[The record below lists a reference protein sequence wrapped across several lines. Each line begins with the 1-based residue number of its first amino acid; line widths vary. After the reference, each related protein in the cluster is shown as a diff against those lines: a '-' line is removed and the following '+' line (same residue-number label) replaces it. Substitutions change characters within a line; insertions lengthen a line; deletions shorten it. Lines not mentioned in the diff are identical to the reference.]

1 MEKKTKILV
10 AGIGGIGG
18 FFGGLLAK
26 KYHDDASI
34 DIYFLARG
42 EHLAAIQAHG
52 LKVEYGTDSFLAHP
66 TLATDDPKQIGVV
79 DYILLCSKSYDID
92 ELASQLAPC
101 IDNNTVILPAQN
113 GVDAYP
119 RIANLYP
126 NSLVLQGCAYII
138 ASIKAPGI
146 VQNTGN
152 IQKLFFGS
160 NKVQDPH
167 CLALE
172 EILQSAGI
180 DAHSSDD
187 IKSIVWEKF
196 AFISPL
202 ATATTYF
209 NMNIG
214 EVLLNHKPELLQ
226 LISEIVQIAKAQH
239 ISQAEDLE
247 KSTLDKILKMPASAS
262 SSMHRDF
269 YSGKGKSEI
278 DSLTKYV
285 VDKGL
290 ELGIETPTFERMYK
304 ELKSRFAQ
312 MI

>member
-1 MEKKTKILV
+1 MAEKTKILV

-26 KYHDDASI
+26 RYQDDPST

-52 LKVEYGTDSFLAHP
+52 LKVEHGPDSFLAHP
-66 TLATDDPKQIGVV
+66 TMATDDPKQIGVV
-79 DYILLCSKSYDID
+79 DYILICSKSYDID
-92 ELASQLAPC
+92 ELAHQLAPC
-101 IDNNTVILPAQN
+101 IDKNTVILPAQN

-119 RIANLYP
+119 RIAKLYP
-126 NSLVLQGCAYII
+126 NSFVLQGCAYII

-160 NKVQDPH
+160 NLVQDSQS
-167 CLALE
+167 LALE
-172 EILQSAGI
+172 QILQSAGI
-180 DAHSSDD
+180 DAYSCDD
-187 IKSIVWEKF
+187 IQSIVWEKF

-214 EVLLNHKPELLQ
+214 DVLTYHKAELLQ
-226 LISEIVQIAKAQH
+226 LISEIVQIAQAIR

-247 KSTLDKILKMPASAS
+247 KSTIEKILKMPATAN

-269 YSGKGKSEI
+269 YSGSGKSELN
-278 DSLTKYV
+278 SLTKYV

-290 ELGIETPTFERMYK
+290 ELGIETPGFEEM
-304 ELKSRFAQ
+304 LKGMMS
-312 MI
+312 